1 MTDPSYEA
9 ARTATLAALA
19 RLCVEKGLRD
29 VVIAPGSRSA
39 PLAVALAAEPGLRC
53 FVVPDERS
61 AGHIALGLAQQSRQ
75 PTMLVCTSGT
85 AALNLAPAA
94 VEAHYQGAP
103 LLLLTADRPP
113 EWVDQQDN
121 QAIHQTGLYQP
132 HLRAAYQWP
141 TDWNHPDARWHAYRT
156 LDEAIELSRGLL
168 PGPVHINAPLR
179 EPLYPAAPGDEPAAE
194 RAASPFPVRRWL
206 PGRPQLDAAGWDE
219 VLARWQAAPRKLVLA
234 GMTPPDPALRA
245 GLAALAARPDV
256 AVLADITANVASAS
270 GWVHS
275 DLPLASAPS
284 PASQALA
291 ADLVISV
298 GGPLTSKFVRQWL
311 RRCPPA
317 QQWRLQPAGVAPD
330 TFQTLTHVIFMLPGD
345 FFGQLAARAPS
356 LAEAGAGY
364 AETWRAHDAA
374 ATAQVE
380 RWLVGAGFGEMQ
392 AFHAVLQA
400 LPPDSH
406 LQIGNSMAIRYANW
420 LGMPATA
427 RLRSI
432 HSNRGVSGIDGAVS
446 TAVGAALA
454 TTELTTLVVGDLG
467 FFYDRN
473 GLWHGQVPA
482 NLRIVVLNNHGG
494 GIFDLIDGPHRLP
507 DALRE
512 RYFLTPQPLTARR
525 TAQDHGLDYLHADS
539 LTALQAALPGFFVP
553 SGRPALLEIE
563 SDMAANRTIFQQFKN
578 LLNELF

>member
-9 ARTATLAALA
+9 ARAATLSALA
-19 RLCVEKGLRD
+19 RLCVEKGLRYA
-29 VVIAPGSRSA
+29 VIAPGSRSA
-39 PLAVALAAEPGLRC
+39 PLTAALAAEPGLRC

-61 AGHIALGLAQQSRQ
+61 AGYVALGLAQQSRQ
-75 PTMLVCTSGT
+75 PTLLVCTSGT
-85 AALNLAPAA
+85 AALNFAPAA
-94 VEAHYQGAP
+94 TEAYYQGVP

-121 QAIHQTGLYQP
+121 QAIHQTSLYQP

-141 TDWNHPDARWHAYRT
+141 TDWNHPDARWYAYRT

-179 EPLYPAAPGDEPAAE
+179 EPLYPASLGDEPAGYSAT
-194 RAASPFPVRRWL
+194 AFPVRRWL

-219 VLARWQAAPRKLVLA
+219 VLERWQAAPRKLVLA
-234 GMTPPDPALRA
+234 GMASPDPDLRA

-256 AVLADITANVASAS
+256 AVLADITANLAPAG

-275 DLPLASAPS
+275 DLALAAAQS
-284 PASQALA
+284 PALQALA
-291 ADLVISV
+291 ADLVIAV

-311 RRCPPA
+311 RRYPPA
-317 QQWRLQPAGVAPD
+317 QQWRIQPAGVAPD
-330 TFQTLTHVIFMLPGD
+330 TFQTLTHVIPMLPGD

-356 LAEAGAGY
+356 PTSEAGAGY
-364 AETWRAHDAA
+364 AEAWHVHDAA

-380 RWLVGAGFGEMQ
+380 RWLAGAGFGEMQ
-392 AFHAVLQA
+392 ALHVVLQA
-400 LPPDSH
+400 LPPDSR

-420 LGMPATA
+420 LGMPAAA
-427 RLRSI
+427 RLRSV
-432 HSNRGVSGIDGAVS
+432 HSNRGTSGIDGTVS
-446 TAVGAALA
+446 TAVGSALA
-454 TTELTTLVVGDLG
+454 AAELTTLVVGDLG

-473 GLWHGQVPA
+473 GLWHDQVPA

-494 GIFDLIDGPHRLP
+494 GIFDLIDGPDRLP
-507 DALRE
+507 AALRE

-525 TAQDHGLDYLHADS
+525 TAEDHGLDYVHVGS
-539 LTALQAALPGFFVP
+539 LAGLQAALPGFFALR
-553 SGRPALLEIE
+553 GRPALLEIE
-563 SDMAANRTIFQQFKN
+563 SDMAANRIIFQQFKN
-578 LLNELF
+578 LSN